1 MIRSQPAGTAFQ
13 WVLPAPTVR
22 MSWAF
27 FSHALGLPL
36 FAGQEKHGTGP
47 ALLVLCC
54 TKTPLWERTLVFG
67 CLGPFYPAWRRA
79 LPKFFYFA
87 TEHFL
92 RRWEKHSIRRAG
104 REEQSKPFLSS
115 LWFRVQELSA
125 HQAAHLHRGC
135 RDELGE
141 DERKIISPAFSLCYC
156 ADEIIQS
163 YWRVAPSKGPT
174 LFQLVRWNASAPAPT
189 EAGTCTL
196 PPPKQC
202 LPLNRHNLYTAL
214 IPAPIWPSA
223 QWQTR
228 SLPRAWTCIYIHCD
242 VSLYVLRSE
251 EQR

>member
-1 MIRSQPAGTAFQ
+1 MLWSQPAGSAFQ

-36 FAGQEKHGTGP
+36 FTGQGKHGKGP

-54 TKTPLWERTLVFG
+54 TKTPLWERILVFG
-67 CLGPFYPAWRRA
+67 CLGPFCPAWRRT

-92 RRWEKHSIRRAG
+92 KRRKKHNNSQETIWRAG

-163 YWRVAPSKGPT
+163 YRRVAPSKRPT
-174 LFQLVRWNASAPAPT
+174 LL
-189 EAGTCTL
+189 
-196 PPPKQC
+196 
-202 LPLNRHNLYTAL
+202 
-214 IPAPIWPSA
+214 
-223 QWQTR
+223 
-228 SLPRAWTCIYIHCD
+228 
-242 VSLYVLRSE
+242 
-251 EQR
+251 